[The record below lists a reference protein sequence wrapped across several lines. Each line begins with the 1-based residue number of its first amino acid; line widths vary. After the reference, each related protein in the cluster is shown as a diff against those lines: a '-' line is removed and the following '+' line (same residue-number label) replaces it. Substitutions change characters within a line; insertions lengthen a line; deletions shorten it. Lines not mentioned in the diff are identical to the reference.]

1 MSDTDA
7 LPINTVLPELRSAL
21 ERPGAV
27 VLAARAPWF
36 GKDYPGA
43 AAAARQALAHGVDP
57 DA

>member
-27 VLAARAPWF
+27 VLAARPLVRERLPWCRCCCSTST
-36 GKDYPGA
+36 GSRG
-43 AAAARQALAHGVDP
+43 GS
-57 DA
+57 